1 MALTLCPLLK
11 AFVHGISHFPSFNHS
26 PPMKAALKLA
36 LLLLLGTTSV
46 LVAQRPGNPQNNSDN
61 ITLPGTGDP
70 ATDPANNIFITP
82 VNDIVEK
89 RTKSERRILAY
100 ENIREADILWQKR
113 IWRVLDVREKINLPF
128 SNPERPL
135 INILMEAA
143 NDRKIELYSVLDD
156 KFTTPLTEEERG
168 SIAGGIDTVPV
179 VDPETYEVTYS
190 LVPRELNPDDV
201 RRYRLQEVWFFDKES
216 STMKVRILGI
226 APLIDEL
233 DENGNVI
240 TERPMFWVYYPGAR
254 QVLANENAF
263 ASAND
268 AANRSWEDVF
278 EMRFF
283 NSYIIKQSNVTDRRI
298 QDYKIDGRERLMEA
312 QRIKMDIFNF
322 EHDLWSY

>member
-1 MALTLCPLLK
+1 
-11 AFVHGISHFPSFNHS
+11 
-26 PPMKAALKLA
+26 MKAALKLA

-46 LVAQRPGNPQNNSDN
+46 LVAQRPGNPQNNPDN

-70 ATDPANNIFITP
+70 TNPANDIFITP

-89 RTKSERRILAY
+89 RTKNERRILQY

-113 IWRVLDVREKINLPF
+113 VWRVLDVREKINLPF
-128 SNPERPL
+128 SNPDRPL

-156 KFTTPLTEEERG
+156 KFTTPLTEAERG

-190 LVPRELNPDDV
+190 LVPRELNPADI

-240 TERPMFWVYYPGAR
+240 TERPMFWIYYPGAR
-254 QVLANENAF
+254 QVLGQQ
-263 ASAND
+263 
-268 AANRSWEDVF
+268 RI
-278 EMRFF
+278 F
-283 NSYIIKQSNVTDRRI
+283 NSGRNLLTLYLSVWPWNNVRFTTRLIVVALQSD
-298 QDYKIDGRERLMEA
+298 
-312 QRIKMDIFNF
+312 
-322 EHDLWSY
+322 SYAYLIVAVIVSPPTCGS